1 MPENKM
7 KYLISLFEKAK
18 YDSLDIALEL
28 TVPTCE
34 DTEIIIVKNANLD
47 YKLNYYKESYN
58 ESLELKRFPEIKIL
72 SIKEGNFSNII
83 QDRKVDI

>member
-7 KYLISLFEKAK
+7 NYLISLFEKAK
-18 YDSLDIALEL
+18 NDSLDIALEL

-58 ESLELKRFPEIKIL
+58 ENLELKRFPEIKIL

-83 QDRKVDI
+83 

>member
-58 ESLELKRFPEIKIL
+58 ENLELKRFPEIKIL

-83 QDRKVDI
+83 

>member
-7 KYLISLFEKAK
+7 NYLISLFEKAK
-18 YDSLDIALEL
+18 YDSLDVALEL
-28 TVPTCE
+28 TIPTCE

-58 ESLELKRFPEIKIL
+58 ENLELKRFPEIKIL

-83 QDRKVDI
+83 

>member
-7 KYLISLFEKAK
+7 KQLMSLFEKAK

-58 ESLELKRFPEIKIL
+58 EDLELKRFPEIKIL

-83 QDRKVDI
+83 

>member
-7 KYLISLFEKAK
+7 KQLVSLFEKAK

-58 ESLELKRFPEIKIL
+58 EDLELKRFPEIKIL

-83 QDRKVDI
+83 

>member
-58 ESLELKRFPEIKIL
+58 ENLELKRFPEIKIL
-72 SIKEGNFSNII
+72 SITEGNFSNII
-83 QDRKVDI
+83 

>member
-7 KYLISLFEKAK
+7 KQLVSLFEKAK

-58 ESLELKRFPEIKIL
+58 ENLELKRFPEIKIL

-83 QDRKVDI
+83 

>member
-7 KYLISLFEKAK
+7 NYLISLFEKAK

-58 ESLELKRFPEIKIL
+58 ENLELKRFPEIKIL

-83 QDRKVDI
+83 